1 VDAGDV
7 EDIGTH
13 NHHLT
18 RIILY
23 RPLWPPE
30 KHLPHPP
37 THTPTQVLT
46 LVQNGV
52 LAEFEAR
59 YERLLEPLLLAMR
72 FHAYPPT
79 VRR

>member
-1 VDAGDV
+1 M
-7 EDIGTH
+7 
-13 NHHLT
+13 
-18 RIILY
+18 
-23 RPLWPPE
+23 
-30 KHLPHPP
+30 
-37 THTPTQVLT
+37 LT

-79 VRR
+79 VRRYRT